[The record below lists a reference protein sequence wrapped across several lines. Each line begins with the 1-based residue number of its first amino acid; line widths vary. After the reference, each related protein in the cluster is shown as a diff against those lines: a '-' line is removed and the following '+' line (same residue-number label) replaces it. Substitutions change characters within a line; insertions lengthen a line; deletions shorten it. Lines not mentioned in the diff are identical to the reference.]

1 MKIGITVGAAIKSK
15 QEIKRYTKKLG
26 NDIISDAGKSEQD
39 LRSQIWDLTGNI
51 KSKKSNALC
60 QKRYN
65 R

>member
-39 LRSQIWDLTGNI
+39 LRSQI
-51 KSKKSNALC
+51 
-60 QKRYN
+60 
-65 R
+65 